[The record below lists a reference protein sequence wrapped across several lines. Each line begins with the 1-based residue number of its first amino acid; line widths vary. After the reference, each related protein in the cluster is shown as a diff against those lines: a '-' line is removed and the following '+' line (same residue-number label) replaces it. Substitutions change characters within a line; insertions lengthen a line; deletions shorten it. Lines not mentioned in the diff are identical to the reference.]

1 MKIIFNFIN
10 FYIEFFKII
19 LPDNNKGK
27 ISMKQAQDKAGA
39 EYDKYN
45 KTQKI
50 ESDFDREVKQLI
62 HKQDL
67 R

>member
-1 MKIIFNFIN
+1 
-10 FYIEFFKII
+10 
-19 LPDNNKGK
+19 
-27 ISMKQAQDKAGA
+27 MKQAQDKAGA